1 MDTWW
6 EQVRPA
12 GRASHRAQC
21 WADMATSRGE
31 PGRWETGARERQ
43 ASAQLSLIQLHA
55 VAMTPSSMDTLCA
68 SQTSRVTPCSAA
80 LVLSH
85 RQAPPPLT
93 HTHTQAHTLPPNTH
107 YSHTRHSPSLTHTH
121 RHILL
126 THLNTSLAH
135 SSHTPQTH
143 TLFTPTYTLTHT
155 HPHTLTH
162 THSSY
167 PHTHTP
173 SHTSHLHTY
182 THTHTHNHRAY
193 RNEDTG
199 YTGTQG
205 QCSHTRHMEHVGT
218 AQSPS

>member
-80 LVLSH
+80 LFLSH

-93 HTHTQAHTLPPNTH
+93 QTHTQPHTPSYTPHTLLTH
-107 YSHTRHSPSLTHTH
+107 SSLTHTYP
-121 RHILL
+121 HILL
-126 THLNTSLAH
+126 THLNTSFEH

-162 THSSY
+162 THTLHTLTHTH
-167 PHTHTP
+167 PHTPLTCTH
-173 SHTSHLHTY
+173 